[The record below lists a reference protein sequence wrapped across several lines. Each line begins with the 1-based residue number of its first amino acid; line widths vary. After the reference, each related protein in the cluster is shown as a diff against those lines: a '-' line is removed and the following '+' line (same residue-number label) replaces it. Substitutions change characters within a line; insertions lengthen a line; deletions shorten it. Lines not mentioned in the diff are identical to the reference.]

1 VDWREEIPGV
11 VTSSLLR
18 PKSAELS
25 DEAKAILVEAA
36 AGDGHILHVR
46 YMGGEEIQTNGGS
59 SPILV
64 ARCENAADSISFW
77 DERINH

>member
-1 VDWREEIPGV
+1 MA
-11 VTSSLLR
+11 R
-18 PKSAELS
+18 PASVFVNDLS
-25 DEAKAILVEAA
+25 DDDRKWLAE
-36 AGDGHILHVR
+36 
-46 YMGGEEIQTNGGS
+46 TWGS